1 MGMLKNQKFLILL
14 ILLIAVSAAGCSS
27 DDGTNDNGNA
37 NVKGAGG
44 AAPDDGYTNTLGM
57 EFVHVEAGTFSM
69 GSAKYA
75 ASQPV
80 HQVRL
85 QNSFY
90 IGKHEV
96 TQKQWTEIM
105 GSNPSASKGDNKPVE
120 SVSWNE
126 VQQFIVKLNEKEGT
140 TKYRLPTEAEWEYA
154 ARAGTT
160 TEYSFGAIDAEKGMT
175 VANHAWFKDN
185 SDGATHNVGQK
196 LPNPWGMYD
205 IHGNVGEYV
214 QDSWAEGY
222 SSAYE
227 DGSAVV
233 KSGST
238 LKVARGGSWS
248 SFSNALDSAYRV
260 KKDARDGDS
269 MTGFRLV
276 MNT

>member
-1 MGMLKNQKFLILL
+1 MGILKNQKFLIIL
-14 ILLIAVSAAGCSS
+14 IILIVVSAAGCSS
-27 DDGTNDNGNA
+27 DDSSNDDGNA
-37 NVKGAGG
+37 NVKGADG
-44 AAPDDGYTNTLGM
+44 AAPGNGYTNTLGM
-57 EFVHVEAGTFSM
+57 EFVHIEAGTFSM

-90 IGKHEV
+90 ISKYEV
-96 TQKQWTEIM
+96 TQKQWAEIM
-105 GSNPSASKGDNKPVE
+105 GSNPSASKGDNKPIE
-120 SVSWNE
+120 SVSWDE
-126 VQQFIVKLNEKEGT
+126 VQQFIAKLNEKEGT
-140 TKYRLPTEAEWEYA
+140 TRYRLPTEAEWEYA

-160 TEYSFGAIDAEKGMT
+160 TEYSFGVIDAEKGMT
-175 VANHAWFKDN
+175 LANHAWFKDN

-196 LPNPWGMYD
+196 LPNSWELYD

-276 MNT
+276 MDA